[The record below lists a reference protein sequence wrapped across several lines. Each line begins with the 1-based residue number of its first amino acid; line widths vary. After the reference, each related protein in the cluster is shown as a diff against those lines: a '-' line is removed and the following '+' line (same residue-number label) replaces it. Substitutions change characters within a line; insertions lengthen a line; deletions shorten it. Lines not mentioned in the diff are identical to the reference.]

1 MEIQKPSKAIP
12 AVICF
17 LAALTLMLISSFYF
31 QTRPYNPIP
40 LSVCLMLGG
49 LGMVITRVM
58 TIQEAYAAVDWR
70 TVFLLGGLIPL
81 GMAVDRTGTAE
92 WIATGVVSALGDSV
106 SPLVLL
112 IVLAVMA
119 GAFCL
124 VISNVGACTLLVP
137 LGVSMASQIGIAPR
151 VAAIVVGM
159 GVSNSFLLPTH
170 QVNALY
176 MGPGDYKT
184 KDYMSIGGVL
194 SMIYVVVLV
203 TMTYL
208 FYV

>member
-1 MEIQKPSKAIP
+1 
-12 AVICF
+12 
-17 LAALTLMLISSFYF
+17 
-31 QTRPYNPIP
+31 
-40 LSVCLMLGG
+40 MLGAV
-49 LGMVITRVM
+49 GMVIMGVLSIR
-58 TIQEAYAAVDWR
+58 EAYEAVDWR

-112 IVLAVMA
+112 AVLAVMSA
-119 GAFCL
+119 AFCL

-137 LGVSMASQIGIAPR
+137 LGVSMATQLQMQGIDIDPR
-151 VAAIVVGM
+151 VAAAVVGL

-184 KDYMSIGGVL
+184 KDYMRIGGVL
-194 SMIYVVVLV
+194 SLLYIGVLV
-203 TMTYL
+203 SLGYL
-208 FYV
+208 LYA